1 MNLHAIDILGRRISV
16 LVAVTVAALSAS
28 GVENSVAQKSVAF
41 SAFGT
46 EPLYFEANAG
56 QSEGPSQFIARGPQ
70 CSVLIAPGEADIILG
85 KPSNKPG
92 IHGQEA
98 GRTVRLE
105 LVDANLGAKMSG
117 ADRMSARANYFVG
130 NNPANWHADVPLF
143 ARVRLDEV
151 YPGVQVIYYAN
162 QSAELEYD
170 FRLQAGVNPD
180 QIRFR
185 IEGADYVKI
194 DAAGNLVLKIGDS
207 EIRQHQPVAY
217 QETSAGRNEVRV
229 NYHINQDGTV
239 GFALGNYDH
248 HLPLVIDPTLVPVL
262 DFLTYMGGKKT
273 DLGWAITLGVDG
285 NVYIA
290 GETLSKDLVGTN
302 SIVFLT
308 PQGTNR
314 IFTNFQGGTPSF
326 GDAFVASYDPN
337 GVLRFLTFL
346 GGKKDDGALA
356 IAADSTDGVWIT
368 GFTDSTDFPVVNG
381 LTTRTNVSGPNNN
394 AKSTFPADAFIVHLS
409 SSGTTLDSST
419 YFGGTGLDEGVGIAA
434 KGNQVWITGLTTSP
448 DLLST
453 NGILNAFQTNLQGDI
468 DAFVAEVTDATN
480 IAYITYLGGTNT
492 DIGMSIAVDSELDAW
507 VTGLTFSTNFPGN
520 INTFTNDDPKF
531 TNHFFSGIDN
541 TNLFKKG
548 RQFHSDGF
556 VSELSPD
563 GSTLLLSSYLGGTN
577 DDSGVHIIVDSSDN
591 VYITGYTLSGDF
603 PTNVAT
609 VPTNTDYPNNQIAF
623 PDETTNFDSHVF
635 VMEISGGSILY
646 STQFGGNSAD
656 RGTGIAVDANGNV
669 YVVGSAA
676 STNFFQTN
684 MVVITNA
691 VDPFTFVTNKHGVV
705 TAIPNG
711 FATNNPTFINLSN
724 TNNSVVLKHGGNTND
739 MFIAELSPGLSNFV
753 HSIILGGRAADDANG
768 AAVESDGSAV
778 YVVGSTTSNTNFATT
793 NAAQF
798 DFGKAKLP
806 NAFVGKILLP

>member
-1 MNLHAIDILGRRISV
+1 MNLQAIDILGRRLSV
-16 LVAVTVAALSAS
+16 FVAVALAAFGAR
-28 GVENSVAQKSVAF
+28 GVENSIAQKTAAL

-56 QSEGPSQFIARGPQ
+56 QSRTPAQFIARGPQ
-70 CSVLIAPGEADIILG
+70 CSVLIAPTEADIILG
-85 KPSNKPG
+85 KPSSKPG
-92 IHGQEA
+92 IHGQEP

-105 LVDANLGAKMSG
+105 LVGANPEAKMSG
-117 ADRMSARANYFVG
+117 AGRMSASANYFVG
-130 NNPANWHADVPLF
+130 NDPAKWQAGIPLF
-143 ARVRLDEV
+143 SRVRLEEV

-170 FRLQAGVNPD
+170 FQLQAGVNSE
-180 QIRFR
+180 QIAFR

-194 DAAGNLVLKIGDS
+194 DAAGNLVLKIGND

-217 QETSAGRNEVRV
+217 QETSAGRIEVRV
-229 NYHINQDGTV
+229 NYRINQDGTV
-239 GFALGNYDH
+239 GFDAGNYDH
-248 HLPLVIDPTLVPVL
+248 HLPLVIDPTLVPLL

-290 GETLSKDLVGTN
+290 GETLSKDLVTLNPISFPTPNGTN
-302 SIVFLT
+302 H
-308 PQGTNR
+308 
-314 IFTNFQGGTPSF
+314 IFNAFQGGTPSF

-337 GVLRFLTFL
+337 GVLRFLTYL
-346 GGKKDDGALA
+346 GGRRDDGALA

-368 GFTDSTDFPVVNG
+368 GFTDSTDFPLVDF
-381 LTTRTNVSGPNNN
+381 LTTHTNLTGPRNN
-394 AKSTFPADAFIVHLS
+394 AKSTFPADAFIAHLS
-409 SSGTTLDSST
+409 SSGSNLVSST
-419 YFGGTGLDEGVGIAA
+419 YFGGMGLDEGVGIVATN
-434 KGNQVWITGLTTSP
+434 NQVWITGLTTSP
-448 DLLST
+448 DLLAACGVSSA
-453 NGILNAFQTNLQGDI
+453 IQTNLAGDI
-468 DAFVAEVTDATN
+468 DAFVAEVTDVTN
-480 IAYITYLGGTNT
+480 VAYVTYLGGTNT
-492 DIGMSIAVDSELDAW
+492 DIGMSIAVDSKLDAW
-507 VTGLTFSTNFPGN
+507 VTGLTFSTNFPGS
-520 INTFTNDDPKF
+520 INNFTNSD
-531 TNHFFSGIDN
+531 TNFASHIFSGLDN
-541 TNLFKKG
+541 TNIFKKG
-548 RQFHSDGF
+548 HQFHSDGF
-556 VSELSPD
+556 VSEISPD

-577 DDSGVHIIVDSSDN
+577 DDSGVHIITDSADN

-609 VPTNTDYPNNQIAF
+609 VPTNTDYPNNQIVF
-623 PDETTNFDSHVF
+623 PDEKTNFDSHVF

-646 STQFGGNSAD
+646 STQFGGDNAD
-656 RGTGIAVDANGNV
+656 RGTGIGVDVNGNV
-669 YVVGSAA
+669 YVIGSAA

-691 VDPFTFVTNKHGVV
+691 ADPFSFSTNKHGVI

-724 TNNSVVLKHGGNTND
+724 TNNSILLKHGGNTND
-739 MFIAELSPGLSNFV
+739 VFIAELSPGLSNFV

-768 AAVESDGSAV
+768 LAVESDGSAV
-778 YVVGSTTSNTNFATT
+778 FIVGSTTSNTNFATT